1 MGFDG
6 LEVFHHPLLE
16 RILAGIRRL
25 RGEANTRERRPI
37 TRDLLL
43 QMLRQFDKNTRFG
56 ATMHASFCLAFAGFL
71 RIGEFTWTS
80 SDLLDEDFE
89 KWFLTRRSVS
99 FRDDHLL
106 LTLPS
111 SKADPFRRGITLTI
125 AATND
130 EACAVASL
138 KHLFDKYPA
147 ELSSPLFNPHRP
159 FTRKLVTDT
168 MRDTLLIL
176 GHGGHYAGH
185 SFRRGAA
192 TSAREAGLTDAEIQ
206 LLGRWKSDS
215 YRLYIVTHPARILDA
230 SRRHQQA
237 LFLRPRG

>member
-1 MGFDG
+1 M
-6 LEVFHHPLLE
+6 
-16 RILAGIRRL
+16 
-25 RGEANTRERRPI
+25 
-37 TRDLLL
+37 
-43 QMLRQFDKNTRFG
+43 
-56 ATMHASFCLAFAGFL
+56 

-80 SDLLDEDFE
+80 SDLLDKDFE